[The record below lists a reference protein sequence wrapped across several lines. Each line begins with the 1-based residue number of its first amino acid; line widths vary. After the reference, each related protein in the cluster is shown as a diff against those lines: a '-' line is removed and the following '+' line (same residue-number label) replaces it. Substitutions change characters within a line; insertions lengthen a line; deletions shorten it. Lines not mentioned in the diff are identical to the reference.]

1 MASNNYRRR
10 EGKHKAGVSINRLAL
25 RKEAHPEKLILT
37 TLLVL
42 TFILF
47 SGALNNRF
55 LIGWDD
61 GEYLSDPVVAS
72 QGPIDTQAIF
82 SNYHLGMYQPLP
94 VLSFVVNHRL
104 SGPVAWPFILTNI
117 LLHLI
122 NTLLVF
128 FLAKRWT
135 KSLLMTT
142 VASLLFAIHPMHV
155 EAIAWI
161 SARST
166 LMYSVFFLLSL
177 IFYDKYLTEG
187 LKSSSYFYALTF
199 FILSLFSKS
208 MAATLP
214 ILLLLIDYFHGR
226 KPGIKLFAEKIPFF
240 VLSVIFGIVAV
251 KAAGSFGH
259 ITALEE
265 EYTLVQRF
273 FLIVYG
279 ISFYLIKLAL
289 PMNLSAIYAFPEL
302 KNGMLPAYVYTA
314 ALLPLL
320 PAASWWFAR
329 NYRKEILFG
338 SLFFLLSIS
347 MVLPLFWSRIFIV
360 ADRYTYLPYLGLF
373 LLIARVVQKFAG
385 SRDEISKGNYRLM
398 LSAAGMLLL
407 LLFAGSYQRV
417 RTWHDTPTLLIDV
430 IEKKRSDAD
439 MAHGYFYLANYH
451 DAANETTE
459 AMQYYNLALS
469 RNSNYLLALN
479 NRGILHGKAGNLGA
493 AIGDFEEAIRIKPD
507 YAEAYYNRGVAVYQ
521 TGDFSKACADFS
533 QALKLGF
540 RPAAEALNR
549 YCMKSAR
556 PDFDNAGADQPTNG
570 TTAEEMNQTQD
581 E

>member
-1 MASNNYRRR
+1 MAADKHSRRQD
-10 EGKHKAGVSINRLAL
+10 KHKPGNSINRLASL
-25 RKEAHPEKLILT
+25 REVHPEKLILT
-37 TLLVL
+37 VLLLL
-42 TFILF
+42 TFFLF
-47 SGALNNRF
+47 TKALNNHF

-72 QGPIDTQAIF
+72 QGPIDTKAIF
-82 SNYHLGMYQPLP
+82 SQYHLGMYQPLP
-94 VLSFVVNHRL
+94 VLSFAVNHRL
-104 SGPVAWPFILTNI
+104 SGPVAWPFILTNL

-135 KSLLMTT
+135 KNLLMTT
-142 VASLLFAIHPMHV
+142 VVALLFAIHPMHV
-155 EAIAWI
+155 EAIVWI

-166 LMYSVFFLLSL
+166 LMYSAFFLLSL
-177 IFYDKYLTEG
+177 LFYDKYLTEG
-187 LKSSSYFYALTF
+187 LKSSSYFYALVF
-199 FILSLFSKS
+199 FVLSLFSKS

-214 ILLLLIDYFHGR
+214 LLLLLIDYLHGR

-265 EYTLVQRF
+265 DYTLVQRF

-279 ISFYLIKLAL
+279 ISFYLIKLLL
-289 PMNLSAIYAFPEL
+289 PVNLSAIYAFPEM
-302 KNGMLPAYVYTA
+302 KNNMLPAYVYTT

-320 PAASWWFAR
+320 LAVAWWFAR
-329 NYRKEILFG
+329 SYRKEIMFG

-347 MVLPLFWSRIFIV
+347 MVLPLFWSRIFIT
-360 ADRYTYLPYLGLF
+360 ADRYTYLPYIGLF
-373 LLIARVVQKFAG
+373 LLIARLVQNIAA
-385 SRDEISKGNYRLM
+385 SRDEISPGNYRLM
-398 LSAAGMLLL
+398 LSAAVLLLL
-407 LLFAGSYQRV
+407 LLFAGSYQRT
-417 RTWHDTPTLLIDV
+417 RTWHDTPALLTDV
-430 IEKKRSDAD
+430 IEKKRSDTD

-451 DAANETTE
+451 DAANETAE

-479 NRGILHGKAGNLGA
+479 NRGILQGKAGNLGA

-521 TGDFSKACADFS
+521 TGEFSKACADFS
-533 QALKLGF
+533 EALRLGF
-540 RPAAEALNR
+540 RPAGEAINR
-549 YCMKSAR
+549 YCLRSAR
-556 PDFDNAGADQPTNG
+556 PDFGNAGTDQQ
-570 TTAEEMNQTQD
+570 TTEPSMKEMNQPQD